1 MNWIIFSLV
10 GLDHCTSVVLLP
22 GSSIPAGYWAWF
34 YPNLYAMVRKA
45 HLAAIASTPAAS
57 VGEMEKDWTAVQRP

>member
-1 MNWIIFSLV
+1 M
-10 GLDHCTSVVLLP
+10 SVVLLP

-34 YPNLYAMVRKA
+34 YPNLYAMVGKA

-57 VGEMEKDWTAVQRP
+57 VGEMEKDWTAVQRPLMAPNAVGRRDIN